1 MRRSKFAPTVLMVFL
16 LAFMAGLPPAL
27 GASAPKASAPA
38 SAAPLNT
45 GFGERVVMAR
55 DIVTVSDRLVRLGDL
70 FLNTGDKAATP
81 VAYAPRP
88 GKQAIFNARW
98 LYRTARNH
106 GLQWRPMS
114 SDERVTVKRDSLV
127 LARDEVEDLVAA
139 SLAEQGVDIANTK
152 VEIVNK
158 SFRLHLPTETSALP
172 VIEDLA
178 LDENRG
184 RFAAVL
190 AVTADDDSERRVRIT
205 GRLRGMT
212 ELPVPNRR
220 IPRGEI
226 ITAADLTWVQVENRS
241 LQKNVILAESNLVGM
256 APRRGLRAGQPVHI
270 SDVNPPVLVKKG
282 QLVTIILSTPNMML
296 TARGRAL
303 QNGAVGDTIRVSNIQ
318 SSLVVEATVTATG
331 EVLVE
336 TLTASVVN

>member
-1 MRRSKFAPTVLMVFL
+1 
-16 LAFMAGLPPAL
+16 
-27 GASAPKASAPA
+27 
-38 SAAPLNT
+38 
-45 GFGERVVMAR
+45 MAR

-303 QNGAVGDTIRVSNIQ
+303 QNGRRRHHPSQQHT
-318 SSLVVEATVTATG
+318 E
-331 EVLVE
+331 
-336 TLTASVVN
+336 